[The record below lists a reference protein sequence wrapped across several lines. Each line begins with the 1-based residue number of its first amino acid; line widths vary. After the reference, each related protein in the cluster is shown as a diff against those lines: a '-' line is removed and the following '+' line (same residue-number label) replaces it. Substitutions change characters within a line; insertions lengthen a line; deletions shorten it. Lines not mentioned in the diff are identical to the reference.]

1 MGHGITRNRIVTTR
15 NPLLLALILLAC
27 AGNSFAG
34 GYHGGGQQ
42 AYRVDVNMYGNG
54 ELNIK
59 RWLEKYAGIDT
70 DHYYLTGIV
79 IHTAPNH
86 YGYGG
91 HALLR
96 VGSNYAPRID
106 LRPGH
111 NYIPAPAYD
120 DGKWRLYV
128 REGAQVHAVTLH
140 VQPRERYAYGPGYDY
155 GYDRRYDRRY
165 DDRRYDDGHRWRDRD
180 DRRRSRHED
189 QWPPRHGSPFDRHHR
204 HDRYCR
210 H

>member
-1 MGHGITRNRIVTTR
+1 MSSVNVSHRVIRTRSH
-15 NPLLLALILLAC
+15 LFMALIFMAIASHAV
-27 AGNSFAG
+27 AGD
-34 GYHGGGQQ
+34 YYRGGQQ
-42 AYRVDVNMYGNG
+42 SYRVDVNMYGNG

-59 RWLEKYAGIDT
+59 RWLEKYAGLDT

-79 IHTAPNH
+79 VHTSPSH

-96 VGSNYAPRID
+96 VGSNYAPRTE

-111 NYIPAPAYD
+111 NFIPAPRYD

-140 VQPRERYAYGPGYDY
+140 VQPRERYTYDRGYGC
-155 GYDRRYDRRY
+155 DRRYDRCYGDQDDWRRY
-165 DDRRYDDGHRWRDRD
+165 RDDDR
-180 DRRRSRHED
+180 
-189 QWPPRHGSPFDRHHR
+189 PPRHGNPFDRHHR

>member
-1 MGHGITRNRIVTTR
+1 MVTRITHGRIVR
-15 NPLLLALILLAC
+15 SSNRLLVALLLLAA
-27 AGNSFAG
+27 AGNAAAG
-34 GYHGGGQQ
+34 GYYGGGQQ
-42 AYRVDVNMYGNG
+42 SFQVDVNIYGNG

-59 RWLEKYAGIDT
+59 RWLEKYAGIDP

-79 IHTAPNH
+79 VHASPNH
-86 YGYGG
+86 HGYGG

-96 VGSNYAPRID
+96 VGSNYAPRTE

-111 NYIPAPAYD
+111 NYIRAPHYD

-140 VQPRERYAYGPGYDY
+140 VQPRERYAYDPGYNR
-155 GYDRRYDRRY
+155 GYDRDHDDRGYWRDH
-165 DDRRYDDGHRWRDRD
+165 DDRRHDP
-180 DRRRSRHED
+180 
-189 QWPPRHGSPFDRHHR
+189 WPPRHGSPFDRHHQ
-204 HDRYCR
+204 HDRHCR

>member
-1 MGHGITRNRIVTTR
+1 MTLTVPDRTLRTRSA
-15 NPLLLALILLAC
+15 LLFALAFLA
-27 AGNSFAG
+27 ASGTVWAG
-34 GYHGGGQQ
+34 GYYNGGQQ
-42 AYRVDVNMYGNG
+42 SYRVDVNMYGNG

-59 RWLEKYAGIDT
+59 RWLEKYAGLDA
-70 DHYYLTGIV
+70 DHYYLTGV
-79 IHTAPNH
+79 TVHASPAH
-86 YGYGG
+86 RGYGG

-111 NYIPAPAYD
+111 NFIPAPRYD

-140 VQPRERYAYGPGYDY
+140 VQPRERYAYDRGAGY
-155 GYDRRYDRRY
+155 GYDNGY
-165 DDRRYDDGHRWRDRD
+165 RD
-180 DRRRSRHED
+180 DDYNGRHDD
-189 QWPPRHGSPFDRHHR
+189 QWPPRHRSRFDRHHQ

>member
-1 MGHGITRNRIVTTR
+1 MGNDMTRNRTTANR
-15 NPLLLALILLAC
+15 NPLLLALMLLTF
-27 AGNSFAG
+27 AGNGFAG

-42 AYRVDVNMYGNG
+42 SYRVDVNLYGNG

-79 IHTAPNH
+79 VHASPNH
-86 YGYGG
+86 HGHGG

-111 NYIPAPAYD
+111 NYIRAPAYD

-128 REGAQVHAVTLH
+128 REGAQVDAVTLH
-140 VQPRERYAYGPGYDY
+140 VQPRERYAYGAAYDY
-155 GYDRRYDRRY
+155 RRGLRHEYRY
-165 DDRRYDDGHRWRDRD
+165 DDDHRWRDHD
-180 DRRRSRHED
+180 DRRHD
-189 QWPPRHGSPFDRHHR
+189 PWPPRHGRPLDRHHR
-204 HDRYCR
+204 HDRHCR